1 MATSITSALGGGS
14 GIDTKA
20 LVTDLVA
27 AQFDTK
33 AKALTARE
41 EKLTAQISSLG
52 QLKSGLNGFA
62 TALSSLISGGTLST
76 QPVSGDSSLFTA
88 RTATGATI
96 GTLSRELEVRRL
108 AAGQSL
114 SSAPIS
120 GGPSAETG
128 TGALV
133 IRFGTPT
140 VDGTG
145 AITGFTDKAGATPV
159 RIQIE
164 PGQNSLVGLAAAIN
178 ASGAGLSASVIG
190 DGQSARLSVRGPTGA
205 VNGFTITAEEGAV
218 PGLSRFEYRSGA
230 QAMTS
235 GRAATDALVALDGI
249 EQARPTNSITD
260 LVDGVVIDL
269 VKAEAGRTVSL
280 SSSRPTAA
288 IGTAVND
295 FVAAFNELRT
305 IIRTETD
312 PVTGALGGD
321 TAARALSRQL
331 GSLTSTA
338 LVSGAAPGA
347 PRTLAEIGVST
358 NRDGSLAVDSAKLNA
373 AIARWPDVVEA
384 MFSPRQDSS
393 SPLLSVTSS
402 AGRTVPGSYTVE
414 NLVPATS
421 GALVGAAAPNAFDTP
436 VVIDASNKAITVVL
450 NDGSPIELT
459 LAEGSYDSGA
469 ALAAAFNQAVAAN
482 VSAAGRVSASWS
494 DNRFTLRSA
503 LEGTA
508 STVAVTGGDGAL
520 AVRLGLASATATR
533 GTAASGSIAGKP
545 ALYSNGIFTA
555 ASDSPAAGLSL
566 RASGSVASATIRIDL
581 GLGAA
586 LTSLAARLTGTTSSL
601 ASAESRY
608 AAARKDVA
616 ESQEKVAEAAER
628 MTTQLTKT
636 YASMEAR
643 VSAYKATQSFLEQQ
657 IAVWTKD
664 S

>member
-76 QPVSGDSSLFTA
+76 QPVSGDTSLFTA
-88 RTATGATI
+88 RAATGASI
-96 GTLSRELEVRRL
+96 GTLSREIEVRRL

-114 SSAPIS
+114 SSAAIA
-120 GGPSAETG
+120 GGPTAATG

-133 IRFGTPT
+133 IRFGTPAIAS
-140 VDGTG
+140 DGTV
-145 AITGFTDKAGATPV
+145 TGFTDKAGAAPV
-159 RIQIE
+159 RIE
-164 PGQNSLVGLAAAIN
+164 VGPGQNSLVGLAAAIN
-178 ASGAGLSASVIG
+178 ASGSGLSASVVG

-205 VNGFTITAEEGAV
+205 VNGFTITAEEGDV
-218 PGLSRFEYRSGA
+218 PGLSRFDYRPGA
-230 QAMTS
+230 QSMTS
-235 GRAATDALVALDGI
+235 GRAASDAVVALDGI
-249 EQARPTNSITD
+249 EQTRPTNSITD
-260 LVDGVVIDL
+260 LVEGVVIDL

-288 IGTAVND
+288 IGTAVSD

-321 TAARALSRQL
+321 SAARALSRQL
-331 GSLTSTA
+331 GGLTSTP
-338 LVSGAAPGA
+338 LVSGVAADA
-347 PRTLAEIGVST
+347 PKTLAEIGVST

-373 AIARWPDVVEA
+373 AIAKWPDVVEA

-402 AGRTVPGSYTVE
+402 AGRTAPGSYSVE

-421 GALVGAAAPNAFDTP
+421 GTLTGAAAPNAFDTP
-436 VVIDASNKAITVVL
+436 VVIDAANKALTIVL
-450 NDGSPIELT
+450 NDGSPIEL
-459 LAEGSYDSGA
+459 LLPEGSYASGA

-482 VSAAGRVSASWS
+482 ASAAGRVSASWS
-494 DNRFTLRSA
+494 GDHFALRSA

-508 STVAVTGGDGAL
+508 SSVAVTGGDGAL
-520 AVRLGLASATATR
+520 AVRLGLAAATSVR
-533 GTAASGSIAGKP
+533 GTPASGSIAGKP
-545 ALYSNGIFTA
+545 ALYSNGIFSA

-566 RASGSVASATIRIDL
+566 RALGPVDSATIRVDL
-581 GLGAA
+581 GLGSA
-586 LTSLAARLTGTTSSL
+586 LTALATRLTGTTSGL

-616 ESQEKVAEAAER
+616 ANQEKVSEAAER